1 MKTKK
6 IANAIFLLITAA
18 LIILM
23 LTGCEKS
30 DRVNFNIRREANN
43 FNVYRRV
50 VAINTRL
57 NETLFAV
64 EGYISI
70 NVDSDGDLNV
80 TIQTGEEDFK
90 LFYAHLGNDVT
101 YTVIQTEP
109 IDVTPYAYNISFFPA
124 KEVLEHGLF
133 DITSTERNE
142 EQTGG

>member
-1 MKTKK
+1 MRKVLAI
-6 IANAIFLLITAA
+6 IALV
-18 LIILM
+18 LM

-64 EGYISI
+64 EGYISVNI
-70 NVDSDGDLNV
+70 DSDGDLNV
-80 TIQTGEEDFK
+80 TIQTGEEEFK

-101 YTVIQTEP
+101 YTVIQIEP
-109 IDVTPYAYNISFFPA
+109 SSVTPYAYNISFFPA

-133 DITSTERNE
+133 DIVSSERE
-142 EQTGG
+142 E

>member
-6 IANAIFLLITAA
+6 IANAMFLLITAA

-133 DITSTERNE
+133 DITTTERE
-142 EQTGG
+142 EE

>member
-6 IANAIFLLITAA
+6 IANAIFLLITAV

-133 DITSTERNE
+133 DITSTERDE
-142 EQTGG
+142 E

>member
-1 MKTKK
+1 MKK
-6 IANAIFLLITAA
+6 IVRATLLIITTIM
-18 LIILM
+18 LTLM
-23 LTGCEKS
+23 ITGCEKS
-30 DRVNFNIRREANN
+30 DRVNYNIRREANN

-64 EGYISI
+64 EGYISV

-90 LFYAHLGNDVT
+90 LFYAHLGDDVT
-101 YTVIQTEP
+101 YTVIQTDP

-124 KEVLEHGLF
+124 KEVLEHGLV
-133 DITSTERNE
+133 DITSTERKE
-142 EQTGG
+142 E

>member
-1 MKTKK
+1 MKK
-6 IANAIFLLITAA
+6 ILCAIL
-18 LIILM
+18 LM
-23 LTGCEKS
+23 LMCTGCEKS

-64 EGYISI
+64 EGYISV
-70 NVDSDGDLNV
+70 NVDTDGDLNV
-80 TIQTGEEDFK
+80 TIQTGEEEFK

-101 YTVIQTEP
+101 YTVIQIEP
-109 IDVTPYAYNISFFPA
+109 SSVTPYAYNISFFPA

-133 DITSTERNE
+133 DAVSSERE
-142 EQTGG
+142 E

>member
-1 MKTKK
+1 MKK
-6 IANAIFLLITAA
+6 IIYVVL
-18 LIILM
+18 LM
-23 LTGCEKS
+23 LCLVGCEES
-30 DRVNFNIRREANN
+30 DRVNYNIRREANN

-64 EGYISI
+64 EGYISVG
-70 NVDSDGDLNV
+70 VDSDGDLNV

-90 LFYAHLGNDVT
+90 LFYAHLGQDVT

-124 KEVLEHGLF
+124 KEVLEHGLV
-133 DITSTERNE
+133 DITSTERKE
-142 EQTGG
+142 E

>member
-1 MKTKK
+1 MKKV
-6 IANAIFLLITAA
+6 FLVI
-18 LIILM
+18 M
-23 LTGCEKS
+23 LFLTMAGCEKS
-30 DRVNFNIRREANN
+30 DRVNYNIRREANN
-43 FNVYRRV
+43 FNIYRRV

-64 EGYISI
+64 EGYISVD
-70 NVDSDGDLNV
+70 VDSDGDLNV

-133 DITSTERNE
+133 DITSTERKE
-142 EQTGG
+142 E

>member
-1 MKTKK
+1 MRKVLAI
-6 IANAIFLLITAA
+6 IALV
-18 LIILM
+18 LM

-70 NVDSDGDLNV
+70 NVDTDGDLNV
-80 TIQTGEEDFK
+80 TVQTGKEEFK
-90 LFYAHLGNDVT
+90 LFYAHLGTDVT
-101 YTVIQTEP
+101 YTVIQIDP

-124 KEVLEHGLF
+124 KEVLEHGLL
-133 DITSTERNE
+133 DIVSSERKE
-142 EQTGG
+142 E

>member
-1 MKTKK
+1 MKK
-6 IANAIFLLITAA
+6 IIYAVLLMFC
-18 LIILM
+18 LV
-23 LTGCEKS
+23 GCEKS

-43 FNVYRRV
+43 FNIYRRV

-64 EGYISI
+64 EGYISV

-80 TIQTGEEDFK
+80 TIQTGAEEFK

-109 IDVTPYAYNISFFPA
+109 ASVTPYAYNISFFPA
-124 KEVLEHGLF
+124 KEVLEHGLI
-133 DITSTERNE
+133 DVVSSERKE
-142 EQTGG
+142 E

>member
-1 MKTKK
+1 MKK
-6 IANAIFLLITAA
+6 IVHATLHIIT
-18 LIILM
+18 IIMLTLM
-23 LTGCEKS
+23 ITGCEKT
-30 DRVNFNIRREANN
+30 DKVNYNIRHEANN
-43 FNVYRRV
+43 FKVYRRV

-64 EGYISI
+64 EGYISV

-101 YTVIQTEP
+101 YTVVQTDP

-124 KEVLEHGLF
+124 KEVLEHGLI
-133 DITSTERNE
+133 DITSTERE
-142 EQTGG
+142 EE

>member
-1 MKTKK
+1 MKK
-6 IANAIFLLITAA
+6 ILAIMA
-18 LIILM
+18 LVML

-30 DRVNFNIRREANN
+30 DRVNYNIRREANN

-64 EGYISI
+64 EGYISV

-80 TIQTGEEDFK
+80 TIQTGEEEFK

-109 IDVTPYAYNISFFPA
+109 SDVTQYAYNISFFPA
-124 KEVLEHGLF
+124 REVIEHGLF
-133 DITSTERNE
+133 DVTSSERKE
-142 EQTGG
+142 E

>member
-1 MKTKK
+1 MRKVF
-6 IANAIFLLITAA
+6 AIMA
-18 LIILM
+18 LIVL

-30 DRVNFNIRREANN
+30 DRVNYNIRREANN
-43 FNVYRRV
+43 FNVFRRV

-80 TIQTGEEDFK
+80 TIQTGEEEFK
-90 LFYAHLGNDVT
+90 LFYAHLGTDVT
-101 YTVIQTEP
+101 YTVIQIDP

-133 DITSTERNE
+133 DIVLSERKE
-142 EQTGG
+142 E

>member
-1 MKTKK
+1 MKIKK
-6 IANAIFLLITAA
+6 IINAIFLSITAA

-30 DRVNFNIRREANN
+30 DRVNYNIRREANN

-64 EGYISI
+64 EGYISVD
-70 NVDSDGDLNV
+70 VDSDGDLNV

-101 YTVIQTEP
+101 YTVIQIEP

-133 DITSTERNE
+133 DITSTERGE
-142 EQTGG
+142 E

>member
-1 MKTKK
+1 MKKVF
-6 IANAIFLLITAA
+6 AIMA
-18 LIILM
+18 LFML

-30 DRVNFNIRREANN
+30 DRVNYNIRREANN

-64 EGYISI
+64 EGYISVS
-70 NVDSDGDLNV
+70 VDDDGDLNV
-80 TIQTGEEDFK
+80 TIQTGEEEFK

-109 IDVTPYAYNISFFPA
+109 SSVTPYAYDISFFPA

-133 DITSTERNE
+133 DVTSSERKE
-142 EQTGG
+142 E

>member
-1 MKTKK
+1 MKK
-6 IANAIFLLITAA
+6 IVRATLLIITT
-18 LIILM
+18 IM
-23 LTGCEKS
+23 LTLVITGCEKS
-30 DRVNFNIRREANN
+30 DRVNYNIRREANN

-64 EGYISI
+64 EGYISV

-133 DITSTERNE
+133 DITSTEKDE
-142 EQTGG
+142 E